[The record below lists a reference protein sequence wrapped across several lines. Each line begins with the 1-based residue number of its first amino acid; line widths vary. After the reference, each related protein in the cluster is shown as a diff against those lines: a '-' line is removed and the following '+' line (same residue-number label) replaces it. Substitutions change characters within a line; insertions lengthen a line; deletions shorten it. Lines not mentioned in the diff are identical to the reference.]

1 MDFHIPR
8 EVMLPV
14 EHIDVALDPA
24 PHPFETANLAAI
36 DLNWERELNANPAL
50 FDGRVSLFGRLGYRD
65 RRLEGST
72 HLVRFATFMY
82 WRKVR
87 PVPSTGHCFA
97 YTMLVTSDGAL
108 VAIRMGPRTANPG
121 RVYFA
126 SGSFERED
134 FPLSRL
140 DVDLNMARE
149 VMEET
154 GLDISGL
161 PRDPV
166 RHIWSA
172 ATATA
177 IVRRYRL
184 PMTAIEAEAS
194 IRAFVAKEED
204 PEIEG
209 PVVIRSVDGL
219 PPQAGLY
226 MSDLAAWHFGGSE
239 AGAA

>member
-1 MDFHIPR
+1 MEFDIPR
-8 EVMLPV
+8 EAMLPV
-14 EHIDVALDPA
+14 EHIDVALDPG

-50 FDGRVSLFGRLGYRD
+50 FDGRVSLAARLGYRN

-82 WRKVR
+82 WRKLR
-87 PVPSTGHCFA
+87 PAPGAGHCFA

-134 FPLSRL
+134 FPLGRL

-149 VMEET
+149 VREET
-154 GLDISGL
+154 GIDISGL

-166 RHIWSA
+166 CHIWSTA
-172 ATATA
+172 AATA

-184 PMTAIEAEAS
+184 PLTAIEAEAS
-194 IRAFVAKEED
+194 IRAFVSREED

-209 PVVIRSVDGL
+209 PVVIRSVDDL

-226 MSDLAAWHFGGSE
+226 MRDLAGWHFGDSE

>member
-1 MDFHIPR
+1 MDFDIPR

-24 PHPFETANLAAI
+24 PHPFETANVAAI
-36 DLNWERELNANPAL
+36 DANWQREIEANPAL
-50 FDGRVSLFGRLGYRD
+50 FDGRVSLLARLGYRD

-87 PVPSTGHCFA
+87 PLAGTGHCFA

-108 VAIRMGPRTANPG
+108 IAIRMGPHTANPG

-134 FPLSRL
+134 FPSGKV

-149 VMEET
+149 VREET
-154 GLDISGL
+154 GLDITGL
-161 PRDPV
+161 PRDPIH
-166 RHIWSA
+166 HIWSIPM
-172 ATATA
+172 ATI

-184 PMTAIEAEAS
+184 PMTAAEADRS
-194 IRAFVAKEED
+194 ISAFVASEDD

-209 PVVIRSVDGL
+209 PVVIRSVADL
-219 PPQAGLY
+219 PHQAVPHLT
-226 MSDLAAWHFGGSE
+226 DLVAWHCANPAV
-239 AGAA
+239 AG